1 MSIYVKLTLLCLSLV
16 LFSIITMSFFGD
28 RYIKNLFREEIVSL
42 ITRQTEEMSA
52 DIGRLISSR
61 LKEIRIMSKNLAPR
75 STSINSEEFIQNLR
89 QLNDLNSLYY
99 SLSFFDMNRIKRAD
113 SKKDSIGMQD
123 LDSLYGKALDTADYA
138 VAISKSESVGQVVM
152 HFASEVNHEITE
164 DPVGVLVGRV
174 LINDIFDV
182 AGNFLLEA
190 GATKKLEI
198 HLVND
203 QGLILY
209 SNMNPQDMLVKKH
222 AEFDWL
228 NKLKDAETN
237 FVELDRMLYCISN
250 VGYRNWSL
258 VLNISNETIFAPLNR
273 FRPYMLHVTSWV
285 AGGSII
291 LALIVAHLFVRPIV
305 RLSDAV
311 REIGEGN
318 LAVVIPRESKDEVG
332 VIATQFS
339 KTLQILIGRMEQ
351 EKKMSKALLNQKE
364 EIETKHSHL
373 ERITKQLTNS
383 ISYAKRIQNSTLPA
397 LSTLQKVFPES
408 FVMYKPKEAI
418 GGDFY
423 WFESV
428 RQGNNEYMV
437 IVCADCTGHSVAGA
451 IMSIMGCNQLTSI
464 IYHQNYTDS
473 RKIISRLDR
482 AIKFELQ
489 SGHEEGMSS
498 QEGMEIGVCVINL
511 NTLRMEFSG
520 AGIPLRL
527 LKNGS
532 DEMTL
537 YKSPRLMAGGIEG
550 NDAEKMYAEQLKKEV
565 IQLELG
571 DKIYMS
577 SDGYQDQFGGEN
589 DKKFMRKNFHALL
602 EDSAKNSMSEQKN
615 ILEKTFSKWIMDS
628 LQTDDVIVL
637 GFEIQ

>member
-1 MSIYVKLTLLCLSLV
+1 
-16 LFSIITMSFFGD
+16 MSFFGD

-123 LDSLYGKALDTADYA
+123 LDSLYGKALDTVDYA
-138 VAISKSESVGQVVM
+138 VTISKSESVGQVMM

-228 NKLKDAETN
+228 NKLKDSETD

-273 FRPYMLHVTSWV
+273 FRPYMLYVTSWV

-318 LAVVIPRESKDEVG
+318 LTVVIPRESKDEVG

-383 ISYAKRIQNSTLPA
+383 IRYAKRIQTSTLPA

-428 RQGNNEYMV
+428 QQGNNEYMV
-437 IVCADCTGHSVAGA
+437 VVCADCTGHSVAGA

-565 IQLELG
+565 IQLEPG